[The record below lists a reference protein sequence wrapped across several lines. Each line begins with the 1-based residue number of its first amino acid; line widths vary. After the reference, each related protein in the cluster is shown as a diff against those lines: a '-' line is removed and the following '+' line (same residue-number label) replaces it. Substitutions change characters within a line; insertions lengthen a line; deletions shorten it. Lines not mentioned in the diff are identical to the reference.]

1 MPHHFPRKFATFI
14 KLFYSP
20 KRNLD
25 VISKIAYRLSSHVFW
40 GGGSVGG
47 WSVAPSVLALHN
59 FPIKNFDLDLNFN
72 RSHVMFHPHYIR
84 HDGGCKTLDSIIKI

>member
-40 GGGSVGG
+40 LGTPKNPDIKNSRLCFSHPVAHKNLPLPTPRWTKKAKPRGGGGSVGG
-47 WSVAPSVLALHN
+47 
-59 FPIKNFDLDLNFN
+59 
-72 RSHVMFHPHYIR
+72 
-84 HDGGCKTLDSIIKI
+84 